1 MAHFEIK
8 DLTFYYPGGSRPALN
23 DINLEIERGSYVTV
37 CGRSGS
43 GKTTLLR
50 HLKSVL
56 APHGKKT
63 GDILFGGRPLE
74 EAGLREQS
82 SMIGYVMQDPEDQV
96 VTDKV
101 WHELAFGL
109 ESLGVDQKTMRLR
122 VAEMA
127 SYFGIQGWF
136 HKDVAEL
143 SGGQKQLLNLA
154 SIMAMQPEVLILDE
168 PTSQL
173 DPIAASDFLN
183 TVRKIN
189 LELGTTVIIT
199 EHRLEDILH
208 ASDMVVV
215 MQNGRIAACGDPG
228 AVGQQLYESG
238 SEMFAAM
245 PAPMQIYFG
254 VRSDSARDG
263 DVSSSGR
270 SSGGSADACTS
281 QAASELHALSGGSA
295 DVDGSECPLTVRE
308 GRTWLSREFEGREIK
323 FRSLA
328 EAAGSQGA
336 DGQTAAAQR
345 RGSGQITADSTGQV
359 PADAIRVGCESV
371 LPLEHESS
379 KPALEIKE
387 AWFRYEKN
395 APDVLRGLSI
405 EVPRNEL
412 FAIVGGNG
420 TGKSTALRTICGICR
435 PYRGKVLIDGKRFE
449 KYRSGELFHGKLAML
464 PQDPKS
470 LFVRKT
476 VREELEEML
485 PGTPS
490 AADARS
496 VKDSAIAG
504 IVQLCD
510 IEDLMDSHPYDLSGG
525 EQQRTALAKVLLT
538 GPEILLLD
546 EPTKGMDSFFK
557 IKFAEILD
565 DLKKRGVTIVMVS
578 HDVEFCARY
587 ADTVSMMFD
596 GSIITTN
603 TPDRFFSQNSFYTT
617 AANRMSRHIF
627 DDAITDEDVIRLCQL
642 NR

>member
-82 SMIGYVMQDPEDQV
+82 SMIGYVMQDPDDQV

-109 ESLGVDQKTMRLR
+109 ESLGIDQKTMRLR

-208 ASDMVVV
+208 ASDMVVI
-215 MQNGRIAACGDPG
+215 MQNGRIAACGGPRT
-228 AVGQQLYESG
+228 VGQQLYESG

-263 DVSSSGR
+263 DVPSSGR
-270 SSGGSADACTS
+270 SSGGSADACTG

-359 PADAIRVGCESV
+359 PADAILVGCESV

-476 VREELEEML
+476 VREELEEMQ
-485 PGTPS
+485 PGS
-490 AADARS
+490 SQADARGG
-496 VKDSAIAG
+496 KNTAIAET
-504 IVQLCD
+504 VQLCD
-510 IEDLMDSHPYDLSGG
+510 IEDLLDSHPYDLSGG
-525 EQQRTALAKVLLT
+525 EQQRSALAKVLLT
-538 GPEILLLD
+538 RPEILLLD
-546 EPTKGMDSFFK
+546 EPTKGMDCFFK
-557 IKFAEILD
+557 IKFAGILGE
-565 DLKKRGVTIVMVS
+565 LKKHGVTIVMVS

>member
-82 SMIGYVMQDPEDQV
+82 SMIGYVMQDPDDQV

-109 ESLGVDQKTMRLR
+109 ESLGIDQKTMRLR

-127 SYFGIQGWF
+127 SYFGIQDWF

-154 SIMAMQPEVLILDE
+154 SVMAMQPEVLILDE

-173 DPIAASDFLN
+173 DPIAAADFLN

-228 AVGQQLYESG
+228 AVGQQLYEQG

-254 VRSDSARDG
+254 VR
-263 DVSSSGR
+263 
-270 SSGGSADACTS
+270 ADA
-281 QAASELHALSGGSA
+281 AGRK
-295 DVDGSECPLTVRE
+295 CPLTVRE

-323 FRSLA
+323 VRSLA
-328 EAAGSQGA
+328 E
-336 DGQTAAAQR
+336 
-345 RGSGQITADSTGQV
+345 TAD
-359 PADAIRVGCESV
+359 RESV

-405 EVPRNEL
+405 EVPRNEI

-557 IKFAEILD
+557 IKFAEILA
-565 DLKKRGVTIVMVS
+565 DLKKRGVTTVMVS

>member
-82 SMIGYVMQDPEDQV
+82 SMIGYVMQDPDDQV

-109 ESLGVDQKTMRLR
+109 ESLGIDQKTMRLR

-208 ASDMVVV
+208 ASDMGVV
-215 MQNGRIAACGDPG
+215 MESGRIAACGGPRT
-228 AVGQQLYESG
+228 VGQQLYESG

-263 DVSSSGR
+263 DVPSSGR
-270 SSGGSADACTS
+270 SYGGSADACTS

-359 PADAIRVGCESV
+359 PADAIRVDCESV

-557 IKFAEILD
+557 IKFAEILA
-565 DLKKRGVTIVMVS
+565 DLKKRGVTTVMVS

>member
-63 GDILFGGRPLE
+63 GDIIFGGRPLE

-82 SMIGYVMQDPEDQV
+82 SMIGYVMQDPDDQV

-127 SYFGIQGWF
+127 SYFGIQDWF

-154 SIMAMQPEVLILDE
+154 SVMAMQPEVLILDE

-215 MQNGRIAACGDPG
+215 MESGRIAACGGPRT
-228 AVGQQLYESG
+228 VGQQLYESG

-263 DVSSSGR
+263 DVPSSGR
-270 SSGGSADACTS
+270 SSGGSADACTG

-557 IKFAEILD
+557 IKFAEILA
-565 DLKKRGVTIVMVS
+565 DLKKRGVTTVMVS